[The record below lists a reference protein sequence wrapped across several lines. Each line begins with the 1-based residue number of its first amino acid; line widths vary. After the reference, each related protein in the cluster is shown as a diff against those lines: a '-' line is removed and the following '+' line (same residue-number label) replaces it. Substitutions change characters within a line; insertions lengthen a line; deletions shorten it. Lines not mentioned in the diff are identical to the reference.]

1 MREAQAGGGAGTGE
15 GTKLFAR
22 PWIFIRGVPAMKFLP
37 PEGPPEVAFAGRSN
51 VGKSSLINK
60 LLTRRGI
67 AKTSSTPG
75 RTQSI
80 NFILVNKSLFLVDLP
95 GYGYAKVPLKLK
107 KHWGTLIQDYLRQRA
122 CLKLLVLIVDAR
134 RTGTDDEKL
143 FVQWLD
149 RNAITWVLVI
159 TKTDKL
165 KNAERARSRR
175 HWQEFLGAGSAVEF
189 SAVSGEGRD
198 KLWRAIEAA
207 MRAGGDKSA

>member
-1 MREAQAGGGAGTGE
+1 MKINAAEFY
-15 GTKLFAR
+15 KSFFKFADL
-22 PWIFIRGVPAMKFLP
+22 PAPGLP
-37 PEGPPEVAFAGRSN
+37 EIAFAGRSN

-60 LLTRRGI
+60 LLNRRGI

-80 NFILVNKSLFLVDLP
+80 NFILANQSLYLVDLP
-95 GYGYAKVPLKLK
+95 GYGYAKVPLEVK
-107 KHWGTLIQDYLRQRA
+107 KQWGKLIQDYLRQRT

-143 FVQWLD
+143 FGQWLD
-149 RNAITWVLVI
+149 QHAIPWLLVL

-165 KNAERARSRR
+165 KNAERARARR
-175 HWQEFLGAGSAVEF
+175 HWQDFLGTGSAVDF

-198 KLWRAIEAA
+198 KVWRAIEAA
-207 MRAGGDKSA
+207 IKGGSDKNT

>member
-1 MREAQAGGGAGTGE
+1 MKINAAEFYKSFFKCAD
-15 GTKLFAR
+15 L
-22 PWIFIRGVPAMKFLP
+22 PA
-37 PEGPPEVAFAGRSN
+37 PEFPEIAFAGRSN
-51 VGKSSLINK
+51 VGKSSLINR
-60 LLTRRGI
+60 LLNRRGL

-80 NFILVNKSLFLVDLP
+80 NFIMVNQALFLVDLP
-95 GYGYAKVPLKLK
+95 GYGYAKVPLEVK
-107 KHWGTLIQDYLRQRA
+107 KHWGKLIQDYLRQRA
-122 CLKLLVLIVDAR
+122 CLELLVLIVDAR
-134 RTGTDDEKL
+134 RSGTDDEKL

-149 RNAITWVLVI
+149 QHAIPWMLVL

-165 KNAERARSRR
+165 KNAERGRARR
-175 HWQEFLGAGSAVEF
+175 HWQDFLGTGGAVEF

>member
-1 MREAQAGGGAGTGE
+1 MKINAAEFYKSFFKCAD
-15 GTKLFAR
+15 L
-22 PWIFIRGVPAMKFLP
+22 PAPELP
-37 PEGPPEVAFAGRSN
+37 EIAFAGRSN

-60 LLTRRGI
+60 LLNRRGI

-80 NFILVNKSLFLVDLP
+80 NFILANQALFLVDLP
-95 GYGYAKVPLKLK
+95 GYGYAKVPLEVK
-107 KHWGTLIQDYLRQRA
+107 KHWGRLIQDYLRQRA

-149 RNAITWVLVI
+149 QHAIPWMLVL

-165 KNAERARSRR
+165 KNAERARARR
-175 HWQEFLGAGSAVEF
+175 HWQDFLGTGNAVDF

-198 KLWRAIEAA
+198 KIWRVIEAA
-207 MRAGGDKSA
+207 LRGENDKNT